1 MQLSCTPP
9 RSRNNR
15 LLRWCLQVPAVKRY
29 YKSLSVLPQDRL
41 FDPDVVKLYLVLFS
55 SLISKPDLSS
65 AHRDPIFYCE
75 HKKGGMCMEEWC
87 RLLQEPRAGVP
98 SLVEMGP
105 ESSPCWSGSC
115 EANYQFEK
123 WFLFSF
129 FLGLLSRPPPPPY
142 SPIGPV
148 KEGSTLL
155 YVHSLPSPGF
165 RGCPLGTSQQLPFAE
180 HLTTWNLDWL
190 KPTNSPPWNL
200 RMPWGPPADFI
211 NLVSHCKSHS
221 CRVAGTSAWF
231 YYSLYTKRKLTLKVS
246 KTCTLPVSACII
258 LPRHGSEML
267 GSFTF

>member
-1 MQLSCTPP
+1 MQSSCALP

-15 LLRWCLQVPAVKRY
+15 LLRWCLQVPAVKLY

-41 FDPDVVKLYLVLFS
+41 IDPDVVKLYLVLFS

-65 AHRDPIFYCE
+65 VHRDPIFYCE
-75 HKKGGMCMEEWC
+75 HNKSGMCAEGMVQTPAGTQGRCSLCCGNGSGILPMLEWE
-87 RLLQEPRAGVP
+87 LWSKLSVWKMVP
-98 SLVEMGP
+98 L
-105 ESSPCWSGSC
+105 
-115 EANYQFEK
+115 
-123 WFLFSF
+123 F
-129 FLGLLSRPPPPPY
+129 FLLGISLQASSSSWLSHW
-142 SPIGPV
+142 SCQ
-148 KEGSTLL
+148 EGSTLL

-165 RGCPLGTSQQLPFAE
+165 RVCPLGTSQQLPFAE

-190 KPTNSPPWNL
+190 KPMNSPPWNL

-231 YYSLYTKRKLTLKVS
+231 CYSLYTKRKLTLKIS

-258 LPRHGSEML
+258 LPRHGSKIL
-267 GSFTF
+267 GSFTS